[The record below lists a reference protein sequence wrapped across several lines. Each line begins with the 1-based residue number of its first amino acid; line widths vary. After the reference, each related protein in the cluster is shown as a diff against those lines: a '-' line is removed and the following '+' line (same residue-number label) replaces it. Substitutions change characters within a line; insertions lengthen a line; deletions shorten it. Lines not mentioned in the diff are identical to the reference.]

1 MSDDKPWREDAKI
14 LTRGSDDEE
23 QLLALMDAAGEH
35 AKAGNLD
42 AAAKP
47 LEEFRRRLVHRN
59 HFRSYDN
66 DIWVFTD
73 IINCLKR
80 LSPENLPPKSFQ
92 RFIEAIP
99 SGSYSKPMP
108 SFQKAFWY
116 GDPDAQFGGDIRLVP

>member
-1 MSDDKPWREDAKI
+1 MSDDKPWRKDAEI
-14 LTRGSDDEE
+14 LTRGSADEE
-23 QLLALMDAAGEH
+23 RLLQYIDSAGAH
-35 AKAGNLD
+35 ARAGDLD

-47 LEEFRRRLVHRN
+47 LEEFRRQLVRRN
-59 HFRSYDN
+59 HFHSYDN

-80 LSPENLPPKSFQ
+80 LSPENPPPKSFQ

-108 SFQKAFWY
+108 SFQKVFWY
-116 GDPDAQFGGDIRLVP
+116 GDPDAQFGGEIRLVP